1 MPPQK
6 VTMKNKNW
14 NLAKVEN
21 GFLILTFL
29 GTFCHIDKF
38 AFWNQHKFSLFF
50 DTLYDLGKT
59 SSWGH
64 FLNFLTKKSKKI

>member
-6 VTMKNKNW
+6 VTKKNKNW

-29 GTFCHIDKF
+29 GKFCNIEKF
-38 AFWNQHKFSLFF
+38 AF
-50 DTLYDLGKT
+50 
-59 SSWGH
+59 
-64 FLNFLTKKSKKI
+64 